1 MLVFIIESGGFQMKS
16 NCRLVYGDFS
26 VIHNAEK
33 NRSADVPQHWSNY
46 QCNIC
51 NALQSHAI

>member
-16 NCRLVYGDFS
+16 NCRQVYGDFS

-33 NRSADVPQHWSNY
+33 NRSADVPRRWRQLP
-46 QCNIC
+46 
-51 NALQSHAI
+51 LQYM